1 MSYDLVLKDE
11 KRKLISIMKK
21 EYVNFKF
28 SELSLILD
36 NNFNEPRWMDT
47 YILLYKAALPRNIV
61 AYDILLQKLSSSLL
75 KFYFKKDDGRRYLV
89 HADEKM
95 FREYVWY
102 LTTKQD
108 KEYTFLAQ
116 YMPSKE
122 YTKEIMRFNKYEKC
136 GLVLQNIHED
146 EFVLTPVG
154 YSFRTEDEARIIYEK
169 LFDAYDLFNTLKLKK
184 SNFLNNF
191 HASLNLGKD
200 KRMLAILSTMIS
212 YFDCKFAIANDV
224 ITVPNTNIAIS
235 NEATAQAFESHMM
248 DVYHFYRNVINTK
261 NKKDIVSEVCNK
273 KVSKDIMREFTEN
286 ISKFSN
292 IVANNKG
299 LVEWII
305 TISRE
310 SKYKLPIT
318 VNDRGV
324 FIVDGTKIS
333 TESEAEHFYI
343 DYMENRSNHVSL
355 VAYKG
360 SIISKIKKLFSFF
373 KFKFWH
379 REKAK

>member
-1 MSYDLVLKDE
+1 MKYD
-11 KRKLISIMKK
+11 
-21 EYVNFKF
+21 YVSLKF

-47 YILLYKAALPRNIV
+47 YILLYKAALPKNIG
-61 AYDILLQKLSSSLL
+61 AYDILLHKLSSSLL
-75 KFYFKKDDGRRYLV
+75 KFYFKKSDGRKYLV

-95 FREYVWY
+95 FKEYVWY

-108 KEYTFLAQ
+108 KSYTFLAQ

-122 YTKEIMRFNKYEKC
+122 YTKEILRFLKYQKC
-136 GLVLQNIHED
+136 GLTIKNIHED
-146 EFVLTPVG
+146 EFILEPIG
-154 YSFRTEDEARIIYEK
+154 YTFKNEDEARIVYEK
-169 LFDAYDLFNTLKLKK
+169 LFDAYDLFNTLHLRKA
-184 SNFLNNF
+184 NFINNF
-191 HASLNLGKD
+191 HSCLKLGSN

-212 YFDCKFAIANDV
+212 YFNCSFEIRGDV

-235 NEATAQAFESHMM
+235 DEITAKAFEAHMM

-273 KVSKDIMREFTEN
+273 KVSPEIMRIFTAN
-286 ISKFSN
+286 IARYSN

-310 SKYKLPIT
+310 SKYKLPIRA
-318 VNDRGV
+318 NDDGT
-324 FIVDGTKIS
+324 FIIENTKIS
-333 TESEAEHFYI
+333 TEQEAEMFYI
-343 DYMENRSNHVSL
+343 NYMEHRSEHTSIVS
-355 VAYKG
+355 YKS
-360 SIISKIKKLFSFF
+360 SIISKLRRLFSSFRL
-373 KFKFWH
+373 KFW
-379 REKAK
+379 KKKTN